1 MVCTQVHTDLIIYF
15 THILYINPKLY
26 VLLLCQ
32 LVGSVQTV
40 RGWDWYWVTPG
51 HWHREAGPGL
61 QGAMR
66 TDFHQ
71 SRRPGLCRAL
81 AVGKLAA
88 TGKLGIGED
97 RRSIAR
103 YWQHAT
109 RQRGSVKFKSWLIP
123 SCQKSRSKLERFLF
137 LISLINVNFTL
148 KLFHYADAQFPKVKI
163 RMYGFM
169 YSLLFCLY
177 RQQMVWNMFSF
188 LFVLH
193 T

>member
-1 MVCTQVHTDLIIYF
+1 MRWGLTST
-15 THILYINPKLY
+15 NPGD
-26 VLLLCQ
+26 Q
-32 LVGSVQTV
+32 GFA
-40 RGWDWYWVTPG
+40 R
-51 HWHREAGPGL
+51 HWR
-61 QGAMR
+61 
-66 TDFHQ
+66 
-71 SRRPGLCRAL
+71 
-81 AVGKLAA
+81 LAA
-88 TGKLGIGED
+88 QRLANWASGED

-109 RQRGSVKFKSWLIP
+109 RQTGSVKFKSWLIP
-123 SCQKSRSKLERFLF
+123 SCQKSRSKLESYLF
-137 LISLINVNFTL
+137 FISLINVNFLL
-148 KLFHYADAQFPKVKI
+148 KLLGLCGCAEFPKVKI